1 MRMSKLF
8 GQTLRSAPAEAEVV
22 SHQLLLRAGY
32 VRPLASGIF
41 SYLPLAYRS
50 LKKIEAIVRDE
61 MDAIGGQ
68 EISMPVVH
76 PAELWKETGRWYGIG
91 SEMGRFLDKT
101 RRDKVLAITPEEVV
115 GRLGRQ
121 GGQSDPP
128 ASRLLLPIP
137 TERGDAP

>member
-91 SEMGRFLDKT
+91 SELGRFLGKSGAHMGPAMT
-101 RRDKVLAITPEEVV
+101 HQAVFAHLVPQEN
-115 GRLGRQ
+115 
-121 GGQSDPP
+121 QSYPH
-128 ASRLLLPIP
+128 LPR
-137 TERGDAP
+137 TA

>member
-61 MDAIGGQ
+61 MDAIGGE
-68 EISMPVVH
+68 EILMPVVH

-91 SEMGRFLDKT
+91 SGIGGFFEQFW
-101 RRDKVLAITPEEVV
+101 RDMVFVMAYGK
-115 GRLGRQ
+115 
-121 GGQSDPP
+121 
-128 ASRLLLPIP
+128 
-137 TERGDAP
+137 